1 MSAHDPPKDEHRS
14 AKHGGGL
21 VTAGNES
28 APVWSVAQAL
38 ARARAAGVE
47 RLDAQLLLAHA
58 LARPRSWLL
67 AHDDALLDADQVR
80 WLQSRLIRHAD
91 GEPLAYLLGEQ
102 AFHGLTLN
110 VTADVLVPRP
120 DTEVLV
126 DWGLELLG
134 VAFAGIEHPAV
145 VDLGCGSGAIAL
157 AVKHVQP
164 RATVVGTD
172 NSAAALTVA
181 RANALRL
188 RLDVGFAHGSW
199 WGALPGQRFHLALAN
214 PPYIAAD
221 DPHLPALRHEPAG
234 ALSPGGDG
242 LDALRQIV
250 QGAAPHNVPGGWL
263 LLEHGHDQAPAV
275 QRLLHAA
282 GFESVETRLDLGGRP
297 RCTGG
302 QCAQG

>member
-1 MSAHDPPKDEHRS
+1 MSAADE
-14 AKHGGGL
+14 AA
-21 VTAGNES
+21 V
-28 APVWSVAQAL
+28 VWSVAEAL
-38 ARARAAGVE
+38 ARARAAGVD
-47 RLDAQLLLAHA
+47 RLDAQLLLARV

-67 AHDDALLDADQVR
+67 AHGEALLDADQVR
-80 WLQSRLIRHAD
+80 WLQARLARHAD

-102 AFHGLTLN
+102 EFHGLTLN

-126 DWGLELLG
+126 DWALELLDG
-134 VAFAGIEHPAV
+134 VLTGIEQPAV

-157 AVKHVQP
+157 AVKHAQP
-164 RATVVGTD
+164 RAAVVGTD
-172 NSAAALTVA
+172 HSNAALAVA

-188 RLDVGFAHGSW
+188 GLDVGFAHGSW
-199 WGALPGQRFHLALAN
+199 WGAVPAQRFHLALAN
-214 PPYIAAD
+214 PPYIAAG
-221 DPHLPALRHEPAG
+221 DPHLPALRREPAG

-250 QGAAPHNVPGGWL
+250 QGAAPHGVPGGWL

-282 GFESVETRLDLGGRP
+282 GFENVETRRDLGGRT

-302 QCAQG
+302 RSTRG